1 MFSLDDA
8 FVRRIDLQP
17 GEERRVFRDREV
29 PSLVLDVS
37 RRAKLWRVARTE
49 KGARRF
55 IRIGDSSSLTV
66 TEARRIAVAISAP
79 EIHADAERT
88 RGVSG
93 DPSSE
98 GGSPPSATTRST
110 GGFGGVSKIPVCASG
125 LTFRAFVEDVYGPHA
140 RTVKRSHAEEMRII
154 RNHIFPHLGERP
166 LAAVAKSEIRNLLQ
180 SKVAEGYG
188 PSMVNRILATVK
200 SIFARAVDWETEG
213 LKESPARGIRQ
224 LPCPNRIDAFL
235 TPEEAQRLQKAV
247 SESENP
253 LLRFIIAFLLLT
265 GGRKREALDARWENV
280 DFDRR
285 IFTVPLSKSGKPRY
299 IPLSDEAVRV
309 LAGVRREVLR
319 LMPETGAG
327 NPWIF
332 PNPTTGKP
340 FVNIFVSWNNA
351 RTRAGLKHIRVHDLR
366 HSFASALVNEGMTL
380 YDVKE
385 ILGHANMS
393 TTTRYAHL
401 SRQRLQQAATVA
413 STHYKLQI

>member
-1 MFSLDDA
+1 MFALSDA
-8 FVRRIDLQP
+8 FVRQVRLHS
-17 GEERRVFRDREV
+17 GEERRIYRDPEARQ
-29 PSLVLDVS
+29 LVLDVS
-37 RRAKLWRVARTE
+37 QATKTWRVTRTE
-49 KGARRF
+49 RGRSRWVK
-55 IRIGDSSSLTV
+55 IGDAEEMSV
-66 TEARRIAVAISAP
+66 GEARRIAAAFVPALERPVVRPAP
-79 EIHADAERT
+79 AGADPIAER
-88 RGVSG
+88 R
-93 DPSSE
+93 D
-98 GGSPPSATTRST
+98 A
-110 GGFGGVSKIPVCASG
+110 I
-125 LTFRAFVEDVYGPHA
+125 TFRHFVETIYGPHA

-154 RNHIFPHLGERP
+154 RNHIFPHLGDRP
-166 LAAVAKSEIRNLLQ
+166 LAGIAKAEIRNLLQ
-180 SKVAEGYG
+180 SKVADGYG

-200 SIFARAVDWETEG
+200 SIFARAVDWETDG

-235 TPEEAQRLQKAV
+235 TPEEAQRLQKSV

-309 LAGVRREVLR
+309 LAAVRREVLH
-319 LMPETGAG
+319 LMPESGAA